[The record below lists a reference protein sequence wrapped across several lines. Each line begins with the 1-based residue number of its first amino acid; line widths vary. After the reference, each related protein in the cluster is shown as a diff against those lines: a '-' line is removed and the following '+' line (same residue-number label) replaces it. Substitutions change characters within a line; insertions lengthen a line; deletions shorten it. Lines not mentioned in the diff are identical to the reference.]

1 MPSPESHDVA
11 IVGAGLA
18 GLTAGAR
25 LAERGAKVVVLEKGG
40 DEGYPCN
47 VRISGGVFHICFRH
61 VDDDAGALLET
72 IKRNTRGFAR
82 DDQAAVTVKLARAAV
97 RWYKDQ
103 GARFEPGGA
112 EAWRENTLAAPAAQ
126 PGQRWQGHGGGEL
139 LRILTGILK
148 RGGSRL
154 MLGATAK
161 RLRMEGNRCVGLD
174 VDQQGRTAT
183 VASRNVILCD
193 GGFQANE
200 ALVREYIVPHPEKLR
215 QRNSG
220 SGAGAA
226 LTMAREVGA
235 RLTGMDKFYGHV
247 LAREAM
253 QSDMLW
259 PYPMVDPICSAGVVV
274 DPSGRRFADEGLG
287 GVWMTNAIAHLPD
300 PLSAAVVFDERIWN
314 GPAASGHIYG
324 ANPYLPK
331 AGANLIRAES
341 LQSLADALGLPAAA
355 LEATVAEYN
364 SAGEAGR
371 TAQLDPARTAAS
383 YKPFPIANPP
393 YYGLKLCAGL
403 TFTMGGI
410 AVDEVGRVLNE
421 RNEAIPGLYA
431 AGCCTGGL
439 DGGPSAGYVGGLAK
453 SAAMG
458 INTADH
464 LAATLRATG

>member
-1 MPSPESHDVA
+1 MSSTESHDVA

-18 GLTAGAR
+18 GLTAAAR
-25 LAERGAKVVVLEKGG
+25 LAERGVRVAVFEKGA
-40 DEGYPCN
+40 DERYPCN

-61 VDDDAGALLET
+61 VDDDAVVLTQT
-72 IKRNTRGFAR
+72 IKRNTQGFAR
-82 DDQAAVTVKLARAAV
+82 DDQAALTVKLARAAV
-97 RWYKDQ
+97 RWYKEK

-112 EAWRENTLAAPAAQ
+112 EPWRENTLEAPSAQ
-126 PGQRWQGHGGGEL
+126 PGQRWAGHGGGEL
-139 LRILTGILK
+139 LRILTDVLK
-148 RGGSRL
+148 RGGGTVL
-154 MLGATAK
+154 YGASAK

-174 VDQQGRTAT
+174 VEQQGGS
-183 VASRNVILCD
+183 VAVAARNVILCD

-200 ALVREYIVPHPEKLR
+200 ALVREFIVPHPEKLR

-226 LTMAREVGA
+226 LNMAREVGA
-235 RLTGMDKFYGHV
+235 QLVGMDKFYGHV

-274 DPSGRRFADEGLG
+274 DPSGSRFADEGLG

-300 PLSAAVVFDERIWN
+300 PLSAAVVFDDRIWN

-324 ANPYLPK
+324 ANPYLAK
-331 AGANLIRAES
+331 AGANIVKAES
-341 LQSLADALGLPAAA
+341 LQSLAGALGLPAGA

-364 SAGEAGR
+364 KAVEAGQTGR
-371 TAQLDPARTAAS
+371 LSPARTASS

-410 AVDEVGRVLNE
+410 AVDDVGRVLNQ

-439 DGGPSAGYVGGLAK
+439 DGGPHAGYVGGLAK

-464 LAATLRATG
+464 LAAALKT